1 MEEEKVNL
9 KDYIYD
15 RINKY
20 DEEYAQEQGINNLD
34 EEDINNIL
42 ANVLDNEYLRQIVQQ
57 EIEEYASYKIRR

>member
-1 MEEEKVNL
+1 MEVEKVNL

-15 RINKY
+15 RISEY

>member
-15 RINKY
+15 RINEY

>member
-15 RINKY
+15 RISEY

>member
-15 RINKY
+15 RINEY

-34 EEDINNIL
+34 EEDINNIW
-42 ANVLDNEYLRQIVQQ
+42 
-57 EIEEYASYKIRR
+57 

>member
-1 MEEEKVNL
+1 MEVEKVNL

-15 RINKY
+15 RISEY

-42 ANVLDNEYLRQIVQQ
+42 ANVLDNEYLRQMVQQ

>member
-15 RINKY
+15 RISEY

-42 ANVLDNEYLRQIVQQ
+42 ANVLDNEYLRQMVQQ